1 MAGTPVS
8 LNAIVGLVQ
17 TGQLQAAIH
26 ACDTALQAE
35 PDAPELLHLRGLLFT
50 LSDQPAAAIPF
61 INRAIGTRP
70 QPKYWSNL
78 GNALWATDRLD
89 EAERAYR
96 NAIALDEGFGDAWFN
111 LGKLLLHTGRLPEA
125 ADALEHVTR
134 INPDVRTWKMLGE
147 AYGQLEQFM
156 EARQAYERAF
166 AASPRDPD
174 IAALLADC
182 LEKENRLEDA
192 RRMVETALAGHPE
205 HYLGNMIMAILERR
219 AGRAG
224 EARARLLAMPDSS
237 LPVRLQVQREHE
249 LGVLYD
255 LANEYD
261 SAYACFARAK
271 SLQASIPSFGQAD
284 RDRYLSRLER
294 LIELDYSWLAER
306 RSPADDGMASPIFIV
321 GFPRSGTTLLNQILN
336 GHPQLHVMEE
346 TPLLGI
352 LEERLTEMQVA
363 YPAGLATLPGEQA
376 RALRLEYFDLVR
388 TAHPRW
394 DGKRRLVDKLPLNIS
409 RLPLAALLFPESRVL
424 LALRHPYDACLSG
437 FMQLFSANDAMANFA
452 DLQSAALMYD
462 RVFTLWEKLRA
473 SLPLPWMP
481 VKYEDLVA
489 DPEAQLRSVMKFL
502 GLPWTQALLDH
513 TSTIGKRGRIK
524 TPSYEQVARPIHRRS
539 VGRWI
544 SYASHFESL
553 TPLLLR
559 HVEAWGYETTVP
571 PEQRE
576 RDE

>member
-1 MAGTPVS
+1 MAGIPVS
-8 LNAIVGLVQ
+8 LDSIVGLAQ
-17 TGQLQAAIH
+17 SGQLEAAIR
-26 ACDTALQAE
+26 ACDAALQAE

-61 INRAIGTRP
+61 INRAIGAGP
-70 QPKYWSNL
+70 QPRYWSNL

-96 NAIALDEGFGDAWFN
+96 NAISLDEGFGDAWFN

-125 ADALEHVTR
+125 AEALEHVTR

-147 AYGQLEQFM
+147 TYGQLEQFM

-166 AASPRDPD
+166 AASPCDPD

-192 RRMVETALAGHPE
+192 RRMAETTLAIHPE

-224 EARARLLAMPDSS
+224 EARARLLAMPESS

-255 LANEYD
+255 LATDYG

-306 RSPADDGMASPIFIV
+306 RSPPDDGMASPIFIV

-352 LEERLTEMQVA
+352 LEDRLTEMQVD

-388 TAHPRW
+388 TAHPQW
-394 DGKRRLVDKLPLNIS
+394 DGKRQLVDKLPLNIS
-409 RLPLAALLFPESRVL
+409 RLPLAALLFPE
-424 LALRHPYDACLSG
+424 A
-437 FMQLFSANDAMANFA
+437 
-452 DLQSAALMYD
+452 
-462 RVFTLWEKLRA
+462 
-473 SLPLPWMP
+473 
-481 VKYEDLVA
+481 
-489 DPEAQLRSVMKFL
+489 
-502 GLPWTQALLDH
+502 
-513 TSTIGKRGRIK
+513 
-524 TPSYEQVARPIHRRS
+524 
-539 VGRWI
+539 
-544 SYASHFESL
+544 
-553 TPLLLR
+553 
-559 HVEAWGYETTVP
+559 
-571 PEQRE
+571 
-576 RDE
+576 

>member
-1 MAGTPVS
+1 MAGIPVS
-8 LNAIVGLVQ
+8 LDSIVDLAQ
-17 TGQLQAAIH
+17 TGQLEAAVH
-26 ACDTALQAE
+26 ACDAALQAE

-61 INRAIGTRP
+61 INRAISTRP

-111 LGKLLLHTGRLPEA
+111 LGKLLLHTARLPEA

-134 INPDVRTWKMLGE
+134 INPDIRTWKLLGE
-147 AYGQLEQFM
+147 AYRQLELFM
-156 EARQAYERAF
+156 EARRAYERAF

-192 RRMVETALAGHPE
+192 RQMVETTLASQPE
-205 HYLGNMIMAILERR
+205 HYLGNMVMAILERR
-219 AGRAG
+219 AGRTG

-249 LGVLYD
+249 LGVLHD

-261 SAYACFARAK
+261 SAFACFARAK

-284 RDRYLSRLER
+284 RERYLSRLER

-306 RSPADDGMASPIFIV
+306 RSVADDGMASPIFIV

-336 GHPQLHVMEE
+336 GHPQLHIMEE

-352 LEERLTEMQVA
+352 LEDRLTEMRVA

-376 RALRLEYFDLVR
+376 RALRREYFDLVR
-388 TAHPRW
+388 RAHPLW
-394 DGKRRLVDKLPLNIS
+394 DGKRQLVDKLPLNIS
-409 RLPLAALLFPESRVL
+409 RLPLAALLFPEARVL

-452 DLQSAALMYD
+452 DLRSAARMYD
-462 RVFTLWEKLRA
+462 RVFTLWEKVRA
-473 SLPLPWMP
+473 SLLLPWMP

-524 TPSYEQVARPIHRRS
+524 TPSYEQVAGPIHRRS

-559 HVEAWGYETTVP
+559 HVEAWGYETTPVP
-571 PEQRE
+571 PE
-576 RDE
+576 